1 MVFLCKIHIDILYQ
15 IYIRMYL
22 HFLCIG
28 MNISRQYLDILYP
41 VFKNKLIS
49 AMLFLALTSCVPDAK
64 ENTKAEKELDSIE
77 METKRLDQQL
87 ATMERNNKINDSI
100 TNVEKNK
107 KVSDM
112 HFPIFKE
119 SVLNSFKQTQIIE
132 HNSLI
137 PFDEFV
143 EKLRNETHKWKKIL
157 LEWSPEAILFKDS
170 LSLFEFF
177 DNGNSNSLWQQVV
190 ATMDKNNFKENDS
203 PLDSKQE
210 RELYDWFV
218 RYLDQNLA
226 WKTPDRDSDIR
237 NAFVKKEK
245 IGNITLYYTD
255 LDKRMPWVIA
265 KHPSIQP
272 TDYAY
277 IFRDFRPFDSA
288 DLYSLSYDHP
298 KQSVI
303 TISSQIFSQ
312 YWIDGHKDIEK
323 ILDAVNNKQ
332 EIPVDLVP
340 SEKKVAVLPICEQI
354 PPIKQEELVV
364 LPQPMKPIDLD
375 IPLNKTQHQII
386 KTHWEKFF
394 QMWDYWIIDGDK
406 IKFED
411 KKYTLSRKP
420 ITVSLENMIW
430 SKAIVEITSEWDTP
444 PCTITLTIGSRK
456 MVLKGKKWELIVL
469 EFEE

>member
-1 MVFLCKIHIDILYQ
+1 
-15 IYIRMYL
+15 
-22 HFLCIG
+22 
-28 MNISRQYLDILYP
+28 MNISRQYLDILSP

-64 ENTKAEKELDSIE
+64 ENTQVEKELDSIE
-77 METKRLDQQL
+77 METKRLEQQV

-100 TNVEKNK
+100 SNVEKNK

-119 SVLNSFKQTQIIE
+119 SILNSFKQTQIIE

-137 PFDEFV
+137 SFDKFV

-170 LSLFEFF
+170 LSLFNFF
-177 DNGNSNSLWQQVV
+177 DNSNSNSLWQQVV
-190 ATMDKNNFKENDS
+190 ATMDKNNFKEDSS
-203 PLDSKQE
+203 PLNSKQE

-218 RYLDQNLA
+218 RYLDQKLI
-226 WKTPDRDSDIR
+226 WKKPDRDSDVR
-237 NAFVKKEK
+237 NAFIKKEK
-245 IGNITLYYTD
+245 RGNITLYYTD

-265 KHPSIQP
+265 KHPSINP

-277 IFRDFRPFDSA
+277 IFISIRPFDTA
-288 DLYSLSYDHP
+288 DLYAVYYDHP

-303 TISSQIFSQ
+303 TISSKIFAQ
-312 YWIDGHKDIEK
+312 YGIDNPKDIAE
-323 ILDAVNNKQ
+323 ILDAVNHGKT
-332 EIPVDLVP
+332 ISPDLVP
-340 SEKKVAVLPICEQI
+340 LKKTPEILIPTMIDTVPDQKK
-354 PPIKQEELVV
+354 PPIVIAE
-364 LPQPMKPIDLD
+364 PIKPKFNLD
-375 IPLNKTQHQII
+375 KAQHQTI
-386 KTHWEKFF
+386 KTNWEKFF

-406 IKFED
+406 IMFED
-411 KKYTLSRKP
+411 KAYTLSRTP
-420 ITVSLENMIW
+420 ITVNLENMIG
-430 SKAIVEITSEWDTP
+430 SKAIVQVTSEWHTS

-456 MVLKGKKWELIVL
+456 MELNAKKWELIVL